1 MKFQIF
7 KKFPQKSAAP
17 LAKNIGVS
25 LMLIGASATTTAQ
38 EMFDLGALGGSSSS
52 AYAASANGALIVGD
66 SYLAGDNFSHAFR
79 YTDGVMTDLGTLGG
93 NYSAAYGVSADGTV
107 IVGISYLAG
116 DNNFRAFRYANG
128 VMVDIGTL
136 GGSYSSALA
145 ISANGL
151 VIVGQSAL
159 TGNTPFHAFRY
170 NGGVMTDLGTLGGGN
185 STAAGV
191 SADGNV
197 IVGYSDLSSGGDYHA
212 FRYASGVMTDLG
224 TLGGNNSSAFG
235 VSADGAVIVGE
246 SVRGNDGATHA
257 FRYAEGVMT
266 DLGTLGG
273 IFSTASGVSANGA
286 VVVGMSYLAGD
297 ATYRAFRHAAGVMTD
312 LGTLGGDNSYAT
324 GISADG
330 TIIFGASGTANG
342 ESHAFIYRNNM
353 VDVSNTYVAL
363 GSNGQQ
369 LNGLLNLRH
378 SLLGVALND
387 DCSNYGNRK
396 LCVSVG
402 GRSSSVDGNA
412 ASAAATAGT
421 LQLGYRIS
429 PQWRV
434 GAMADQGLSTAG
446 AGNYAVRH
454 TQPLMAA
461 YAVYAPS
468 GSALGLQLKASIAYG
483 MDDVSITRTALA
495 NTEAG
500 LGQSSLSARGVQLE
514 AALGLPVQGMWQATP
529 FAGIKST
536 ALSRAAYTETS
547 GADFPISYRAVRQ
560 SATTAYAGIQG
571 MATI

>member
-17 LAKNIGVS
+17 LAKNIGLS

-170 NGGVMTDLGTLGGGN
+170 NG
-185 STAAGV
+185 
-191 SADGNV
+191 
-197 IVGYSDLSSGGDYHA
+197 
-212 FRYASGVMTDLG
+212 GVMTDLG